1 MSYEESYQG
10 QISEEQVFYGMM
22 MSLGS
27 LSMKIFSDTST
38 EWQVNARN
46 FEMGVKQFESTAIRH
61 LDLEYFNKIKII
73 LTKGKEDITKYR
85 EKNPQISLTNMG
97 KEYELMIALE
107 VARTRFALIL
117 KALDRHDVF
126 TQKSY
131 QAIQTTPDKN
141 KEGGED
147 ETEGSG
153 VNEIVAIQQ

>member
-1 MSYEESYQG
+1 MPPYEESYQG
-10 QISEEQVFYGMM
+10 QISEEQVFFGMM

-61 LDLEYFNKIKII
+61 LDKEYFDKLKII
-73 LTKGKEDITKYR
+73 LLKGKRNIEEYR
-85 EKNPQISLTNMG
+85 KKNPQVSLTNMG

-107 VARTRFALIL
+107 VARKRFAFIL

-126 TQKSY
+126 TQRSY
-131 QAIQTTPDKN
+131 QAIEKTKP
-141 KEGGED
+141 
-147 ETEGSG
+147 G
-153 VNEIVAIQQ
+153 VENNNEIVAVQQ